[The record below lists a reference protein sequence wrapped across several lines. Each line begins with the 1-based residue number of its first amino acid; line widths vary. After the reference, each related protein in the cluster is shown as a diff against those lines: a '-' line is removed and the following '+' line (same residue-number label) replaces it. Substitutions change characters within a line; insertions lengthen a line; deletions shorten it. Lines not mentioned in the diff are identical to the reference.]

1 MSSAPSSPASGS
13 VPAFSSTAHV
23 LLPKDGPAELLFV
36 LLHGGGGDGAQMRPL
51 AEALH
56 RQYPRAALVMPDGFE
71 PFDAIPGGGAGF
83 QWYSEQGDD
92 AARAARVTQAV
103 PSLIALVR
111 GWAERLELSW
121 ERVALGGFSQGA
133 ILALE
138 ALQQEP
144 RLAGRVLAFGGAYAW
159 WPQHAP
165 QDVCIHLL
173 HGKDDA
179 ELPYKPLLGAAQEL
193 MSLGADITADVLPDV
208 GHELH
213 PQLIE
218 RAMEQL
224 RTFIPARLWREA
236 VVAAAE
242 QDQAPRH

>member
-1 MSSAPSSPASGS
+1 MTHA
-13 VPAFSSTAHV
+13 AHV
-23 LLPKDGPAELLFV
+23 LLPQDGPADLMFV
-36 LLHGGGGDGAQMRPL
+36 LLHGAGANGEQMRPL

-56 RQYPRAALVMPDGFE
+56 RQYPRAALVLPDAFE
-71 PFDAIPGGGAGF
+71 PFDAVPGGGAGF
-83 QWYSEQGDD
+83 QWFSEQGDE
-92 AARAARVTQAV
+92 AQRAERLSATVPALVT
-103 PSLIALVR
+103 LVR
-111 GWAERLELSW
+111 GWAERLALPW

-144 RLAGRVLAFGGAYAW
+144 KFAGRVLAFGGAFAY
-159 WPQHAP
+159 WPQQAP
-165 QDVCIHLL
+165 EDVCIHLL
-173 HGKDDA
+173 HGKEDQ
-179 ELPYKPLLGAAQEL
+179 ELPYPPLLKAAQEL
-193 MSLGADITADVLPDV
+193 VSLGADITADVLPNV

-224 RTFIPARLWREA
+224 RTFIPAKLWREA

-242 QDQAPRH
+242 QDNAEPRH

>member
-1 MSSAPSSPASGS
+1 M
-13 VPAFSSTAHV
+13 TQAHV
-23 LLPKDGPAELLFV
+23 LIPKDGSPDLLFV
-36 LLHGGGGDGAQMRPL
+36 LLHGAGADAEQMRPL

-56 RQYPRAALVMPDGFE
+56 RQYPRAALVLPEGFE

-92 AARAARVTQAV
+92 AAKAARLTAAV
-103 PSLIALVR
+103 PELIALVR
-111 GWAERLELSW
+111 RWAAKLEVSW

-138 ALQQEP
+138 ALQQEEQ
-144 RLAGRVLAFGGAYAW
+144 LAGRVLAFGGAYAY

-165 QDVCIHLL
+165 KEVSIHLL

-179 ELPYKPLLGAAQEL
+179 ELPYPALLNAAREL
-193 MSLGADITADVLPDV
+193 MALGADITADVLPKV

-213 PQLIE
+213 PELIE

-236 VVAAAE
+236 VLAAAE
-242 QDQAPRH
+242 QDKSEPRH

>member
-1 MSSAPSSPASGS
+1 M
-13 VPAFSSTAHV
+13 TQAHV
-23 LLPKDGPAELLFV
+23 LLPQDGPPDLMFV
-36 LLHGGGGDGAQMRPL
+36 LLHGAGANGEQMRPL

-56 RQYPRAALVMPDGFE
+56 RQYPRAALVLPDGFE

-83 QWYSEQGDD
+83 QWFSEQGDD
-92 AARAARVTQAV
+92 TLRAQRLSATVPNLVT
-103 PSLIALVR
+103 LVR
-111 GWAERLELSW
+111 GWAERLELPW
-121 ERVALGGFSQGA
+121 ERVALAGFSQGA

-138 ALQQEP
+138 ALQRED
-144 RLAGRVLAFGGAYAW
+144 RLAGRVLAFAGAFAY
-159 WPQHAP
+159 WPQQAP

-173 HGKDDA
+173 HGKDDT
-179 ELPYKPLLGAAQEL
+179 ELPYPALLKAAQAL
-193 MSLGADITADVLPDV
+193 MGMGADITADVLPHV

-236 VVAAAE
+236 VLAAAE
-242 QDQAPRH
+242 QDKAEPRH

>member
-1 MSSAPSSPASGS
+1 MIQ
-13 VPAFSSTAHV
+13 AHV
-23 LLPKDGPAELLFV
+23 LLPKDGQPDLLFV
-36 LLHGGGGDGAQMRPL
+36 LLHGAGADGLQMRPL

-56 RQYPRAALVMPDGFE
+56 RQYPRAALVLPDA
-71 PFDAIPGGGAGF
+71 PDAFDAIPGGGAGF

-92 AARAARVTQAV
+92 AARAAGLTQALPAV
-103 PSLIALVR
+103 VELIR
-111 GWAERLELSW
+111 YWAERLELSW

-138 ALQQEP
+138 ALQQEEQ
-144 RLAGRVLAFGGAYAW
+144 LAGRVLAFGGAYAY

-165 QDVCIHLL
+165 KDVSIHLL
-173 HGKDDA
+173 HGKNDE
-179 ELPYKPLLGAAQEL
+179 ELPYVPLLNAAREL
-193 MSLGADITADVLPDV
+193 MGLGADITADVLPDI

-213 PQLIE
+213 PALVE

-242 QDQAPRH
+242 QEKSPKH

>member
-1 MSSAPSSPASGS
+1 MIQ
-13 VPAFSSTAHV
+13 AHV
-23 LLPKDGPAELLFV
+23 LLPKDGQPDLLFV
-36 LLHGGGGDGAQMRPL
+36 LLHGAGADGLQMRPL

-56 RQYPRAALVMPDGFE
+56 RQYPRAALVLPDA
-71 PFDAIPGGGAGF
+71 PDVFDAIPGGGAGF

-92 AARAARVTQAV
+92 AARAAGLTEALPAV
-103 PSLIALVR
+103 IELIR
-111 GWAERLELSW
+111 YWAERLELSW

-138 ALQQEP
+138 ALQQEEQ
-144 RLAGRVLAFGGAYAW
+144 LAGRVLAFGGAYAY

-165 QDVCIHLL
+165 KDVSIHLL
-173 HGKDDA
+173 HGKNDE
-179 ELPYKPLLGAAQEL
+179 ELPYVPLLNAAREL
-193 MSLGADITADVLPDV
+193 MGLGADITADVMPDI

-213 PQLIE
+213 PALIE

-242 QDQAPRH
+242 QEQAPKH

>member
-1 MSSAPSSPASGS
+1 M
-13 VPAFSSTAHV
+13 TQAHV
-23 LLPKDGPAELLFV
+23 LLPKDGAPDLLFV
-36 LLHGGGGDGAQMRPL
+36 LLHGAGADAEQMRPL

-56 RQYPRAALVMPDGFE
+56 RQYPLAALVLLEGFE

-92 AARAARVTQAV
+92 ALKALRLNAAV
-103 PSLIALVR
+103 PTLVALVR
-111 GWAERLELSW
+111 GWAEKLGLEW
-121 ERVALGGFSQGA
+121 GRVALGGFSQGA

-138 ALQQEP
+138 ALQQEEQ
-144 RLAGRVLAFGGAYAW
+144 LAGRVLAFGGAFAY

-165 QDVCIHLL
+165 KDVSIHLL
-173 HGKDDA
+173 HGKDDG
-179 ELPYKPLLGAAQEL
+179 ELPYPALLNAAREL
-193 MSLGADITADVLPDV
+193 MSLGADITADVVPHV

-213 PQLIE
+213 PALIE

-236 VVAAAE
+236 VLAAAE
-242 QDQAPRH
+242 QDKNEPRH

>member
-1 MSSAPSSPASGS
+1 MTQASY
-13 VPAFSSTAHV
+13 V
-23 LLPKDGPAELLFV
+23 LLPKDGPPDLLFV
-36 LLHGGGGDGAQMRPL
+36 LLHGAGADGEQMRPL

-56 RQYPRAALVMPDGFE
+56 RQYPRAALVLPNGFQ

-83 QWYSEQGDD
+83 QWFSEEGDE
-92 AARAARVTQAV
+92 ALRALRLTAAV
-103 PSLIALVR
+103 PPLVALIR
-111 GWAERLELSW
+111 QWAVKLELSW

-133 ILALE
+133 MLALE
-138 ALQQEP
+138 ALQQEEA
-144 RLAGRVLAFGGAYAW
+144 LAGRVLAFAGSYAY

-173 HGKDDA
+173 HGKDDP
-179 ELPYKPLLGAAQEL
+179 ELPYPPLLDAAKEL
-193 MSLGADITADVLPDV
+193 MSLGADITADVLPHV

-236 VVAAAE
+236 VLTAAE
-242 QDQAPRH
+242 QDKTEPRH

>member
-1 MSSAPSSPASGS
+1 MIQ
-13 VPAFSSTAHV
+13 AHV
-23 LLPKDGPAELLFV
+23 LLPKDGQPDLLFV
-36 LLHGGGGDGAQMRPL
+36 LLHGAGADGLQMRPL

-56 RQYPRAALVMPDGFE
+56 RQYPRAALVLPDA
-71 PFDAIPGGGAGF
+71 PDAFDAIPGGGAGF

-92 AARAARVTQAV
+92 AARAAGLTQALPAV
-103 PSLIALVR
+103 VELIR
-111 GWAERLELSW
+111 YWAERLELSW

-138 ALQQEP
+138 ALQQEEQ
-144 RLAGRVLAFGGAYAW
+144 LAGRVLAFGGAYAY

-165 QDVCIHLL
+165 KDVSIHLL
-173 HGKDDA
+173 HGKNDE
-179 ELPYKPLLGAAQEL
+179 ELPYVPLLNAAREL
-193 MSLGADITADVLPDV
+193 MGLGADITADVMPDI

-213 PQLIE
+213 PALIE

-242 QDQAPRH
+242 QEKAPKH

>member
-1 MSSAPSSPASGS
+1 M
-13 VPAFSSTAHV
+13 TQAHV
-23 LLPKDGPAELLFV
+23 LLPQDGPPDLMFV
-36 LLHGGGGDGAQMRPL
+36 LLHGAGADGQQMRPL

-56 RQYPRAALVMPDGFE
+56 RQYPRAALVLPDGFE
-71 PFDAIPGGGAGF
+71 AHDAVPGGGAGF
-83 QWYSEQGDD
+83 QWFSEQGDD
-92 AARAARVTQAV
+92 TLRALRLAAAV
-103 PSLIALVR
+103 PSLIAMVR
-111 GWAERLELSW
+111 GLADRFDLAW

-138 ALQQEP
+138 ALQQEEA
-144 RLAGRVLAFGGAYAW
+144 LAGRVLAFAGAYAY

-165 QDVCIHLL
+165 KDVSIHLL

-179 ELPYKPLLGAAQEL
+179 ELPYAPLLNAAREL
-193 MSLGADITADVLPDV
+193 MALGADITADVLPHV

-236 VVAAAE
+236 VLTAAE
-242 QDQAPRH
+242 QDKSDPRH

>member
-1 MSSAPSSPASGS
+1 MIQ
-13 VPAFSSTAHV
+13 AHV
-23 LLPKDGPAELLFV
+23 LLPKDGQPELLFV
-36 LLHGGGGDGAQMRPL
+36 LLHGAGADGLQMRPL

-56 RQYPRAALVMPDGFE
+56 RQYPRAALVLPDA
-71 PFDAIPGGGAGF
+71 PDAFDAIPGGGAGF

-92 AARAARVTQAV
+92 AARAAGLTQALPAV
-103 PSLIALVR
+103 VELIR
-111 GWAERLELSW
+111 YWAERLELSW

-138 ALQQEP
+138 ALQQEEQ
-144 RLAGRVLAFGGAYAW
+144 LAGRVLAFGGAYAY

-165 QDVCIHLL
+165 KDVSIHLL
-173 HGKDDA
+173 HGKNDE
-179 ELPYKPLLGAAQEL
+179 ELPYVPLLNAAREL
-193 MSLGADITADVLPDV
+193 MGLGADITADVLPDI

-213 PQLIE
+213 PALVE

-242 QDQAPRH
+242 QEKSPKH